1 MYFYI
6 QDNKDWIYENKVKYG
21 ITSDYKTRLKTDQ
34 HSYKCEF
41 ISLFKYEINDKYK
54 LKYKEIDNIFS
65 KQRKDKLKNA
75 IEYYYPS
82 ISFENLFDI
91 KEYLINQD
99 GGKEFIKKDGLELLE
114 KILLNDFKKLGIDVY
129 KIPKEDWN
137 MDNENDNDYYSDDD
151 LLSFEEVIDDTTYIQ
166 PSYQDELRDY
176 QKIIIN
182 EGLSNIKKDGKVY
195 ISLATGGGKS
205 FISFKILNEIVEN
218 NSTIIILTPRI
229 NICNQNL
236 QNKYLKLLD
245 YSYKIYDKNNL
256 KNIRKDDNNLIC
268 CCINSY
274 KKVMKAI
281 INADLRNVVIWFD
294 EAHYGIDNWI
304 MNFKE
309 EKDFLLKD
317 DKYIKY
323 RLFTSASPNKDF
335 VIRNNK
341 IFGEFV
347 NPIKI
352 RDLMNEGYLCKLN
365 TYIYK
370 DEIYEDNIDNK
381 SFVNFIIENCN
392 NKKFGLCFTNSC
404 ENALELFNIHLDLF
418 KKDNSIPKPFL
429 LLNSNKLDEY
439 RKNYKIFN
447 EDNDL
452 FKLETFEND
461 GGIAFIVRLYAM
473 GYDNSKIDLLIF
485 KDPKMSYKDI
495 IQSIGRGMRPYGN
508 KETDIII
515 PVYINEDDNAKSFDK
530 IKEVL
535 KYIIIDVELNI
546 KDINIINKKTKNK
559 IRKIGIDD
567 MEMTDEFMIEIK
579 RILYEIKKNYKEW
592 TEQSILI
599 QLKYNDIHNYL
610 NYLRYIQENKELN
623 LPENIFENF
632 PLFNFNETYKNNS
645 SPYYSREECINIIK
659 KYKIK
664 LIYNKKI
671 NKNNNKDLLKFL
683 ITTDNKIPNECLW
696 EYYGGDKKD
705 FIIFV

>member
-6 QDNKDWIYENKVKYG
+6 QNNKDWIYENKVKYG
-21 ITSDYKTRLKTDQ
+21 ITNDYKTRLKTDQ
-34 HSYKCEF
+34 HSYKCEY
-41 ISLFKYEINDKYK
+41 ISLYKYEINDKYK

-65 KQRKDKLKNA
+65 KQRNNKIKND
-75 IEYYYPS
+75 IKKYYPS
-82 ISFENLFDI
+82 ISFENLFNI
-91 KEYLINQD
+91 KEYLINQN

-114 KILLNDFKKLGIDVY
+114 KILLNDFKKIGIDVY
-129 KIPKEDWN
+129 KIPKEEWN
-137 MDNENDNDYYSDDD
+137 IENENDNDENENDNENDNDENDENDNDDNIII
-151 LLSFEEVIDDTTYIQ
+151 EEVIDDTTYIQ

-176 QKIIIN
+176 QKIIID

-205 FISFKILNEIVEN
+205 FISFKILNEIVED

-236 QNKYLKLLD
+236 QIKYLKLLD

-256 KNIRKDDNNLIC
+256 EYICNHDNNLIC

-294 EAHYGIDNWI
+294 EAHHTLDNWI
-304 MNFKE
+304 IKQDE

-323 RLFTSASPNKDF
+323 RIYTSASPNKDF

-352 RDLMNEGYLCKLN
+352 RDLINEGYLCKLN

-370 DEIYEDNIDNK
+370 DEIYEDNINNK

-392 NKKFGLCFTNSC
+392 DKKFGLCFTNSC
-404 ENALELFNIHLDLF
+404 ENALELFNIHLNLF
-418 KKDNSIPKPFL
+418 RNDNSLPKPFL
-429 LLNSNKLDEY
+429 LINSGKLGEY

-447 EDNDL
+447 EDNEL

-461 GGIAFIVRLYAM
+461 GGYAYIVNMYAM
-473 GYDNSKIDLLIF
+473 GYDNPKIDLLIF
-485 KDPKMSYKDI
+485 KDKKKSYKDI
-495 IQSIGRGMRPYGN
+495 IQSIGRGTRPYGN

-515 PVYINEDDNAKSFDK
+515 PVKNFNKINENE
-530 IKEVL
+530 IL
-535 KYIIIDVELNI
+535 KYLISEFEFNM
-546 KDINIINKKTKNK
+546 KDINLFK
-559 IRKIGIDD
+559 
-567 MEMTDEFMIEIK
+567 
-579 RILYEIKKNYKEW
+579 
-592 TEQSILI
+592 
-599 QLKYNDIHNYL
+599 DI
-610 NYLRYIQENKELN
+610 
-623 LPENIFENF
+623 
-632 PLFNFNETYKNNS
+632 
-645 SPYYSREECINIIK
+645 
-659 KYKIK
+659 
-664 LIYNKKI
+664 
-671 NKNNNKDLLKFL
+671 
-683 ITTDNKIPNECLW
+683 
-696 EYYGGDKKD
+696 
-705 FIIFV
+705 